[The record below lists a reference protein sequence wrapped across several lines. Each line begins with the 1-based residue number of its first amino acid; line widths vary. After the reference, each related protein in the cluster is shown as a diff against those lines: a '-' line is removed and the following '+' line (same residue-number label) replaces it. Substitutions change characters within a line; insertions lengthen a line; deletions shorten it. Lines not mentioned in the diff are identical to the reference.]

1 MNKIH
6 AKSQCCH
13 ARIWQ
18 HGARRRYCS
27 GCGRTWSLRQKRR
40 GRKRNRCTGQALLR
54 YFKSGNSN
62 LSAYRLRQEL
72 KYFLAYTQWQTV
84 PSGQLIVIA
93 DAFYA
98 RVAKRRFT
106 AYITLLRPVNGTEA
120 VILPPTM
127 HEGVETYMGW
137 RSHFATLPKSV
148 SRRLVAGVC
157 DGRTGL
163 IALFR
168 ERNLLLQR
176 CHFHFIARLQI
187 KRSKRRSSHH
197 YEEGLRLY
205 NLAKVALTASTPVAQ
220 AARREL
226 ANAARTAPRGLKTVL
241 SGFVLNYEDYRTYR
255 SYRYLM
261 LPTTTGAAESLI
273 GSIRGLLCQLRGVR
287 TRTAF
292 EKWINAYLKYRRTIR
307 CNSPQNY

>member
-1 MNKIH
+1 MVKHLKLRTSNLEQHTQTLLPIFMALNLAQTNLKP
-6 AKSQCCH
+6 AMPPTGRKLST
-13 ARIWQ
+13 ARSAIMRKWPE
-18 HGARRRYCS
+18 
-27 GCGRTWSLRQKRR
+27 

-93 DAFYA
+93 DEFYA

-197 YEEGLRLY
+197 YE
-205 NLAKVALTASTPVAQ
+205 
-220 AARREL
+220 
-226 ANAARTAPRGLKTVL
+226 
-241 SGFVLNYEDYRTYR
+241 
-255 SYRYLM
+255 
-261 LPTTTGAAESLI
+261 I
-273 GSIRGLLCQLRGVR
+273 GR
-287 TRTAF
+287 
-292 EKWINAYLKYRRTIR
+292 
-307 CNSPQNY
+307 